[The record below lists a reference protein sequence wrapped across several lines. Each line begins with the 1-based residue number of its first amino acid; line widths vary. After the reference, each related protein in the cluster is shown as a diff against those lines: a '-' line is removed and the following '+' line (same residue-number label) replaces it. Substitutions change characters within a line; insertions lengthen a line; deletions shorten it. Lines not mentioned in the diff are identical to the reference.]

1 MGLARRH
8 TRRFHISKFATQ
20 TKSTVYRLKILDKNP
35 ENVAKLEAFVTT
47 ANKEDGSHFLDVPM
61 GINMITDVL
70 ITSPICLPEEMGGG
84 A

>member
-1 MGLARRH
+1 LTEDEAQLEELG
-8 TRRFHISKFATQ
+8 K
-20 TKSTVYRLKILDKNP
+20 RLKRNNVNIDVINFANP